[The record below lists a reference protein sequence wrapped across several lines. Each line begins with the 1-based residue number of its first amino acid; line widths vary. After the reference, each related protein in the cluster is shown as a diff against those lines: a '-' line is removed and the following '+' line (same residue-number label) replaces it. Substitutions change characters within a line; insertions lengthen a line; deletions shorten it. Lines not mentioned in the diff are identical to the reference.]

1 MLSIKTPNVENLGL
15 TMEKNVQ
22 PKARDEGN
30 VINGTTG
37 NKYVEVNEHRTGKT
51 SHHIDHHL
59 KVENHRAS
67 PIRIGYM

>member
-1 MLSIKTPNVENLGL
+1 MHHPVAVKPILMLSIKTPNVKNVGL

-22 PKARDEGN
+22 PKAGDAGN

-37 NKYVEVNEHRTGKT
+37 NKYVEANRHRTGKT

-59 KVENHRAS
+59 KV
-67 PIRIGYM
+67 